1 MPTIT
6 SWSDRIDI
14 DALRSWLALYE
25 VKKLLGESVTLC
37 LSPIFAP
44 SITPSIKTLVTQR
57 EKKYPITRWH
67 PNEWAKLILVDV
79 SDHHYLQHKAHYNL
93 DSIEE
98 IYDHHFESVDFRE
111 AKIWNKAHIESVWSC
126 TTLIVQLTID
136 HGIFDQ
142 LSNESIVGLSLTTVS
157 HTLNFQSS
165 VTTEHDRWVYEILY
179 HEMKKRWLW
188 YDTLV
193 SDYFIELEQHIVSN
207 ITEAFNN
214 DTKYTMKIGNIFC
227 SITQCEVRDGH
238 TFINKQKDNIEK
250 RLQGLSK
257 NNHAFLTIIS
267 ISEWKNYIFSTDPL
281 IQIQLAE
288 VTGWMRENNILITNK
303 LWMRKELV
311 RELIKH
317 NQ

>member
-1 MPTIT
+1 MKVIT
-6 SWSDRIDI
+6 SWPDRIDI
-14 DALRSWLALYE
+14 DALRSALGLYE
-25 VKKLLGESVTLC
+25 VKTILDESVDIC
-37 LSPIFAP
+37 LSHTFAP
-44 SITPSIKTLVTQR
+44 SITPSVQKLIVQWERKN
-57 EKKYPITRWH
+57 PISRWL
-67 PNEWAKLILVDV
+67 PDKSAKLILVDV
-79 SDHHYLQHKAHYNL
+79 SDTRYLEHKAHYNL
-93 DSIEE
+93 DSIVE
-98 IYDHHFESVDFRE
+98 IYDHHFESREFRQE
-111 AKIWNKAHIESVWSC
+111 KIGNNAHIVSIGSC
-126 TTLIVQLTID
+126 TTLIAQLAID
-136 HGIFDQ
+136 HHILDQ
-142 LSNESIVGLSLTTVS
+142 LSDEIIVGLSLTTVS

-165 VTTEHDRWVYEILY
+165 VTTEHDRWVYKILY

-238 TFINKQKDNIEK
+238 TFINKQKDDIEK
-250 RLQGLSK
+250 RLQWLSE

-288 VTGWMRENNILITNK
+288 VTGWIRKNNILITNK